1 SASAS
6 FVRWW
11 TRTTQPPPV
20 RRASSGCTR
29 KTVGDNHG
37 MGELSS
43 QRLSVPSCDRTSVTG
58 SGRLQGFFGTQTPLQ
73 WYLWSV
79 TAPPSGVGGL
89 LPAQGLV
96 RVTYV
101 DLVSWRPSG
110 TGRRNPLDAEGPGDH
125 RRFGHRPR
133 RGQALPCACSS
144 RHRPSGRG
152 RSFHVRSGRGG
163 RGLRQRRAR
172 TQLTPLSTF
181 SGNTRVRCH
190 RAPRPWFVGRRSIR
204 GPRVALR
211 TPAGA
216 VGGEEVPIPVVT
228 VLGMTGQTFVVHT
241 YQAEAAIV
249 TEGPFEVV
257 QE

>member
-1 SASAS
+1 KKGASSGEQLSSRDTEWSRTLGEVVAARSSASAS

-101 DLVSWRPSG
+101 DLVSWRP
-110 TGRRNPLDAEGPGDH
+110 
-125 RRFGHRPR
+125 
-133 RGQALPCACSS
+133 
-144 RHRPSGRG
+144 
-152 RSFHVRSGRGG
+152 
-163 RGLRQRRAR
+163 
-172 TQLTPLSTF
+172 
-181 SGNTRVRCH
+181 
-190 RAPRPWFVGRRSIR
+190 
-204 GPRVALR
+204 
-211 TPAGA
+211 
-216 VGGEEVPIPVVT
+216 
-228 VLGMTGQTFVVHT
+228 
-241 YQAEAAIV
+241 
-249 TEGPFEVV
+249 
-257 QE
+257 